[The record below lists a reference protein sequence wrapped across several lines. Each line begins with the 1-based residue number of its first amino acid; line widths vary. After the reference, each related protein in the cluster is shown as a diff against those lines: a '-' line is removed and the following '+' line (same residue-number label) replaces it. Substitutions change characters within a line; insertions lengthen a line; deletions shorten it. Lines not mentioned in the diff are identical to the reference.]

1 MSHTHLTLS
10 EREVIAQSLAA
21 GKNQSQIAR
30 ALGRDRSTISR
41 ELRRNKVGGVE
52 TYFAVQADW
61 LAAERRHASKLP
73 FAQHDERVW
82 KYVLEK
88 LGEEWSPEQ
97 IAGRL
102 REEYPDDARMRISHE
117 TIYAFIYA
125 DRRAGGAL
133 WKQLRRHHR
142 RRRPRGSGRQC
153 RGGIVGR
160 VGIAARPAIVEKR
173 SRKGDWEGDTVAGK
187 SGRLVT
193 VVERKSRFVVIAKV
207 HDKRA
212 ASVNR
217 GGIRALH
224 KVPDQF
230 RKTMTLDNGTEFA
243 RFGEMERALNLR
255 VYFAEPYNSNQRA
268 TNENTNGLLR
278 QYFPKGT
285 DFRAVSH
292 QRVAKVQQRLNNRP
306 RKCLGYRTPHEVLF
320 DE

>member
-1 MSHTHLTLS
+1 MSHTHLTLR

-21 GKNQSQIAR
+21 GKKPSQIAR

-41 ELRRNKVGGVE
+41 ELRRNGMSAG
-52 TYFAVQADW
+52 YFASQAEF
-61 LAAERRHASKLP
+61 LAAERRHASKTA
-73 FAQHDERVW
+73 FAQHDERAW
-82 KYVLEK
+82 GYVREK
-88 LGEEWSPEQ
+88 LSEEWSPEQ

-102 REEYPDDARMRISHE
+102 REEYPDEGRMRISHE
-117 TIYAFIYA
+117 TIYASIYA
-125 DRRAGGAL
+125 DRREGGTL

-142 RRRPRGSGRQC
+142 RRRPRGSGRQR

-160 VGIAARPAIVEKR
+160 VGIEQRPAIVEKR

-193 VVERKSRFVVIAKV
+193 VVERKSRYVVIAKV
-207 HDKRA
+207 SDKRA

-217 GGIRALH
+217 GGIRALG
-224 KVPDQF
+224 KVPEKF
-230 RKTMTLDNGTEFA
+230 RKTLTLDNGTEFA
-243 RFGEMERALNLR
+243 RFGAMERALGLR

-278 QYFPKGT
+278 QYFAKGT
-285 DFRAVSH
+285 DFREISH
-292 QRVAKVQQRLNNRP
+292 QAVAKVQQRLNNRP

>member
-41 ELRRNKVGGVE
+41 ELQRNGMSAG
-52 TYFAVQADW
+52 YFAVQAEF
-61 LAAERRHASKLP
+61 LAAVRRSESKQP
-73 FAQHDERVW
+73 FVQHDERVW
-82 KYVLEK
+82 EYVVKK

-102 REEYPDDARMRISHE
+102 REKYPHDARMWISHE
-117 TIYAFIYA
+117 TIYVSIYA

-142 RRRPRGSGRQC
+142 RRRPRGTGRVL
-153 RGGIVGR
+153 RSRIPGR
-160 VGIAARPAIVEKR
+160 VGIEQRPPVVESR
-173 SRKGDWEGDTVAGK
+173 RRKGDWEGDTVAGK
-187 SGRLVT
+187 SGHLVT
-193 VVERKSRFVVIAKV
+193 AVERKSRYVLLAKV
-207 HDKRA
+207 PDKRA
-212 ASVNR
+212 SSVNR
-217 GGIRALH
+217 GGIRALQ

-230 RKTMTLDNGTEFA
+230 RKTLTLDNGTEFA
-243 RFGEMERALNLR
+243 RFGVMERALNMR
-255 VYFAEPYNSNQRA
+255 VYFAEPYHSNQRA
-268 TNENTNGLLR
+268 TNEYTNGLLR

-285 DFRAVSH
+285 DFRTVSH
-292 QRVAKVQQRLNNRP
+292 QAVAKVQQKLNNRP